1 MLVETRFIASLPTAK
16 HCKDY
21 DQAERSGGFS
31 RLFVFS
37 GQSTTIFSL
46 LHKLY
51 RIKRYLC
58 IPSIS
63 NHMKRAFLLTFIIMA
78 IGIEASLACTNLIV
92 GKKASTDGSVMCT
105 YNCDG
110 FGFSGSLWHIPS
122 GQHEK
127 GEKIAV
133 RGWGPVHEGRYVDQ
147 VDYTYGVVGLMN
159 EKQVTIVETTFD
171 GKLELVNREGLLD
184 YFTLMRLAL
193 QRSATA
199 REAIRCMAELVE
211 EYGYNSSG
219 ETITICDP
227 NEAWIME
234 IVGKGMGNNGAV
246 WVALRVPDDCIC
258 AHANLSRI
266 RQFPL
271 EKKGSYKSLSSKSFK
286 HLNRPEVECIYAADV
301 ISFAK
306 KWGYYMGKD
315 EDFSFRDAYCPI
327 DFENVRYADARVWS
341 FFRHHYSHEEMDKYL
356 PYINGDFS
364 EYDHLPLWIKPDK
377 PLSLRDL
384 QADMRDHF
392 EGTPLDMTS
401 DMTAGPWGMPIRP
414 LPMHFKDSDS
424 LDYFRERPIATQQSG
439 FTMTCQMR
447 SWLPNDVG
455 GVTWFNCDDANMVA
469 YVPVYCCVTQVPDPF
484 REENNPRNEFSDKS
498 AFWMNNWVANMVYPR
513 YSMMIGDLRKA
524 QNELEDYYF
533 ADQDSVLVAINGMM
547 PDERQQYLNRK
558 SIAYADRMMERW
570 DRLAKYLIVRY
581 NDQIIKR
588 VGDDGKLIRWGYDT
602 PGYDQQFIDA
612 IGKST
617 GDRYRLKKVI
627 ERRER

>member
-1 MLVETRFIASLPTAK
+1 MKKILITILLAMLGWESAS
-16 HCKDY
+16 
-21 DQAERSGGFS
+21 
-31 RLFVFS
+31 
-37 GQSTTIFSL
+37 
-46 LHKLY
+46 
-51 RIKRYLC
+51 
-58 IPSIS
+58 
-63 NHMKRAFLLTFIIMA
+63 
-78 IGIEASLACTNLIV
+78 ACTNLIV

-110 FGFSGSLWHIPS
+110 FGFSGSLSYSPS
-122 GQHEK
+122 GRHEP
-127 GEKIAV
+127 GELIAIH
-133 RGWGPVHEGRYVDQ
+133 GWGPSHEGRYVKQ
-147 VDYTYGVVGLMN
+147 VEYTYNVVGLMN

-171 GKLELVNREGLLD
+171 GRLELVNPDGLLD
-184 YFTLMRLAL
+184 YFSLMRLAL
-193 QRSATA
+193 QRSSTA
-199 REAIRCMAELVE
+199 REAIKCMAELVE

-227 NEAWIME
+227 EEAWIME
-234 IVGKGMGNNGAV
+234 IIGKGPDRQGAV

-266 RQFPL
+266 REFPVENGKRRTENGKL
-271 EKKGSYKSLSSKSFK
+271 FSLDGKSISSKNLK
-286 HLNRPEVECIYAADV
+286 KINDPRVDCVYAYDV
-301 ISFAK
+301 ISFAREK
-306 KWGYYMGKD
+306 GFFNGKD

-341 FFRHHYSHEEMDKYL
+341 FFRHHYSPEEMDKYL
-356 PYINGDFS
+356 PYINGDF
-364 EYDHLPLWIKPDK
+364 ELCDHLPLWIKPDK

-384 QADMRDHF
+384 QQDMRDHF

-424 LDYFRERPIATQQSG
+424 LAYFRERPIATQQSG

-469 YVPVYCCVTQVPDPF
+469 YVPLYCCITQVPDCF
-484 REENNPRNEFSDKS
+484 RPENNPRAEFSDKS

-524 QNELEDYYF
+524 QKELEDYYF
-533 ADQDSVLVAINGMM
+533 TDQDKVVEAIKDMT
-547 PDERQQYLNRK
+547 PADRQSFLNRK
-558 SIAYADRMMERW
+558 SIAYAEKMMQRW
-570 DRLAKYLIVRY
+570 DQLAKHLIVRY
-581 NDQIIKR
+581 NDQIVRR
-588 VGDDGKLIRWGYDT
+588 VDENGNFTRWGHET

-612 IGKST
+612 VHKAT
-617 GDRYRLKKVI
+617 GDRYLLKEVI
-627 ERRER
+627 DRRER